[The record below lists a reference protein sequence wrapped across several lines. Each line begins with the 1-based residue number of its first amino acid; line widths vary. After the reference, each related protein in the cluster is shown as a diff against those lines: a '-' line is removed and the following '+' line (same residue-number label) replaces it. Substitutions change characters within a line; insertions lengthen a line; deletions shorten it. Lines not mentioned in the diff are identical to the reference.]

1 MRTHEVEGYKER
13 FLQLLEEIDSLE
25 LLQWSHDE
33 LDNQV
38 TRLNLEAAHRIS
50 EGDSVEVT
58 RGPAAGMQGTV
69 IGRAELEEGVL
80 LVELSSANLGMP
92 VPIPALALSV
102 VPR

>member
-1 MRTHEVEGYKER
+1 MRTHEIEGYKER
-13 FLQLLEEIDSLE
+13 FLLLLEEIDSFE

-33 LDNQV
+33 LDSQV
-38 TRLNLEAAHRIS
+38 TRLNAEAAHHIS

-69 IGRAELEEGVL
+69 IGRAEQEEGVL
-80 LVELSSANLGMP
+80 LVDLEGANLSTP